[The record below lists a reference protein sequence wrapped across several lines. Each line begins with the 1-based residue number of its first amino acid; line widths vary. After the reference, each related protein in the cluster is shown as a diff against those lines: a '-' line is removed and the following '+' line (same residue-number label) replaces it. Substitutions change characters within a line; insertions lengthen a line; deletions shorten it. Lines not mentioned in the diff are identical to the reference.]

1 MPDPQKSGAAQA
13 GGANDLPIDR
23 SLPYPSCDW
32 LESGLAFN
40 RRSLHACLIVHHGRG
55 FPKLCD
61 FNGGEVPW
69 EEVSRARRE
78 IIRQNQQ
85 GGHPACAGC
94 PNLTTKL
101 WREPDY
107 DLKLVGIA
115 QFVRCNIFCNY
126 CFLQTQDPESFKDGL
141 DPYKVEPAID
151 ALIRDGRLAPDV
163 VFDWG
168 GGEPTVYKEFDSIL
182 TKVTEFGGKTWVH
195 TNATRFPKP
204 LTDGLP
210 AAPVGIICSVDAGFP
225 ETYAEMKGRD
235 YLERVWANLAKFIDA
250 GCPVHLKYIVKDE
263 NCSPDELQA
272 FVGRAAEIG
281 APSLIVDLDSN
292 FPNPSG
298 DVLNGVVMLK
308 TLARLYGIQ
317 TSFGATGAQVLPEF
331 DEGRRAWDGV
341 DAPGQALPVQKK
353 VGSPLGEITVRS
365 GLTGE
370 GLQAEFLGS
379 LAATETAEG
388 RYIVRSSSPG
398 DTVTVS
404 AFAHEP
410 QDLLLGAGDAEVL
423 LTPIEVDPDSVFS
436 RLTGFSFAEVP
447 GVAEPGLGRLED
459 LLQLDGVEGGAP
471 STAAR
476 FLIHQSLVATL
487 VVISMAPGLGTSG
500 RLQQLATSFAE
511 VTGCE
516 LEARAV
522 EGERL
527 YTGHPSDRLTWIAW
541 ARHSVIFI
549 VLSVDAAFADGVARS
564 VLKQIR

>member
-40 RRSLHACLIVHHGRG
+40 RRSVHACLIVHHGRG

-85 GGHPACAGC
+85 GGHASCAGC
-94 PNLTTKL
+94 PNLTTKF
-101 WREPDY
+101 WPEPEH

-115 QFVRCNIFCNY
+115 QFVRCNIFCSY
-126 CFLQTQDPESFKDGL
+126 CFLQTQDPDSFKDGL

-163 VFDWG
+163 MFDWG

-204 LTDGLP
+204 LADGLP
-210 AAPVGIICSVDAGFP
+210 AEPVGIICSVDAGFP

-250 GCPVHLKYIVKDE
+250 GCGVHLKYIVKDE

-272 FVGRAAEIG
+272 FVARAAEIG
-281 APSLIVDLDSN
+281 APSLIVDTDYN
-292 FPNPSG
+292 FPNPSK
-298 DVLNGVVMLK
+298 DVLDGVVLLK
-308 TLARLYGIQ
+308 TLAKLYGIE
-317 TSFGATGAQVLPEF
+317 TSFGATGAQALPEL
-331 DEGRRAWDGV
+331 DEGVRAWDGTEMQV
-341 DAPGQALPVQKK
+341 SSPTTEALEDSPAWK
-353 VGSPLGEITVRS
+353 VEVCSSLTDE
-365 GLTGE
+365 GLEATFE
-370 GLQAEFLGS
+370 GLQSTHLGDGRHTVAGCRAGQKATV
-379 LAATETAEG
+379 AAFGHA
-388 RYIVRSSSPG
+388 
-398 DTVTVS
+398 
-404 AFAHEP
+404 P
-410 QDLLLGAGDAEVL
+410 QDIVMGAGDHKVA
-423 LTPIEVDPDSVFS
+423 LTPVRVDPEAVFG
-436 RLTGFSFAEVP
+436 LLEGFSLAEVP
-447 GVAEPGLGRLED
+447 DGNEAGLAQFEAAFEP
-459 LLQLDGVEGGAP
+459 DGPGESSP
-471 STAAR
+471 WTAAR

-487 VVISMAPGLGTSG
+487 LVISVEPADIAGPD
-500 RLQQLATSFAE
+500 RLRRLSQGFAAA
-511 VTGCE
+511 TGCPVEE
-516 LEARAV
+516 LQIH
-522 EGERL
+522 GERA
-527 YTGHPSDRLTWIAW
+527 YGGQPSDHLTWIAM
-541 ARHSVIFI
+541 ARHSVLFAVIAED
-549 VLSVDAAFADGVARS
+549 SAFANGVAGS
-564 VLKQIR
+564 VLKQLR